1 VPLYNQERRMADL
14 TCEAVVVHCYDFR
27 IQHFL
32 NDWLLRRFGI
42 RNYDRISLPGG
53 VREFA
58 YIQNQIRLSYQIHNV
73 KKVILINHENCAAY
87 GQLGTKERH
96 ISDLAYAEQ
105 VVKSMHLDVEKYYLH
120 LNGEFERI
128 K

>member
-1 VPLYNQERRMADL
+1 MSDH

-27 IQHFL
+27 LQHFL
-32 NDWLLRRFGI
+32 NDWLTKRFGI
-42 RNYDRISLPGG
+42 KNYDRISLPGG

-58 YIQNQIRLSYQIHNV
+58 YVQPQIQLSYRLHNI
-73 KKVILINHENCAAY
+73 KKVILINHEDCGAY

-96 ISDLAYAEQ
+96 MSDLAYAEHAIT
-105 VVKSMHLDVEKYYLH
+105 SSLHLNVEKYYLH

>member
-1 VPLYNQERRMADL
+1 MLAN
-14 TCEAVVVHCYDFR
+14 TCEAVVVHCFDFR
-27 IQHFL
+27 LQHFL
-32 NDWLLRRFGI
+32 NDWLTKRFGI

-58 YIQNQIRLSYQIHNV
+58 YVQPQIRLSSRLHNV
-73 KKVILINHENCAAY
+73 KKAILINHEDCLAY
-87 GQLGTKERH
+87 GPAGTKERH
-96 ISDLAYAEQ
+96 ISDLTYAEYAIQ
-105 VVKSMHLDVEKYYLH
+105 HLQLDVEKYYLH

>member
-1 VPLYNQERRMADL
+1 MPTN

-32 NDWLLRRFGI
+32 NEWLTKRFGI

-53 VREFA
+53 VKEFA

-73 KKVILINHENCAAY
+73 KRVILINHEDCAAY
-87 GQLGTKERH
+87 GSTGTKERH
-96 ISDLAYAEQ
+96 LSDLAYAEH
-105 VVKSMHLDVEKYYLH
+105 VVQSMHLEVEKYYLH

-128 K
+128 A

>member
-1 VPLYNQERRMADL
+1 MSAN

-32 NDWLLRRFGI
+32 NDWLTKRFGI
-42 RNYDRISLPGG
+42 RNYDRISVPGG

-58 YIQNQIRLSYQIHNV
+58 YVQSQIQMSSKLHNV
-73 KKVILINHENCAAY
+73 KKVILINHEDCAAY
-87 GQLGTKERH
+87 GSMGTKERH
-96 ISDLAYAEQ
+96 ISDLTYAEHAIQ
-105 VVKSMHLDVEKYYLH
+105 SLRLEVEKYYLR

-128 K
+128 P